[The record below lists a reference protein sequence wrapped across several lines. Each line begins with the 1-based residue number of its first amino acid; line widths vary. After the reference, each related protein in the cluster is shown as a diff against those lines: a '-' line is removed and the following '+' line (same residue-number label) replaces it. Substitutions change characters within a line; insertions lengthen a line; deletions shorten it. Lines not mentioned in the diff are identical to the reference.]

1 MSASSAPN
9 LDDPEETILEFVIR
23 ERLTKEQIVE
33 LSAALGGPK
42 QGSRDDLAERLLAI
56 RGLKAKDAL
65 SKLSTDDLKL
75 VARRFDVPES
85 QKPSTASGF
94 LGQLLGDERASLVKR
109 IDEVASKQRPPRPAA
124 TIDPGTQSA
133 AAASPVAPLELEAPV
148 TLRETRSAAAK
159 PSVAEVRT
167 AARPAPQPPAAVP
180 GALGPGFDEVA
191 LFVEEYRFRTN
202 WKTEESYEAEMFG
215 ALSTRF
221 GHSLVERQKRT
232 PGGIP
237 DLRVKRHPKAGNA
250 ETTYVEMKVPKTS
263 QECRSIAP
271 QIQDYVNAGAT
282 SLIVVLGGSGGASP
296 VQLEEVA
303 LKLEEIPVRVSKK
316 YYH

>member
-1 MSASSAPN
+1 MSSSSAQKV
-9 LDDPEETILEFVIR
+9 DDPDETILEFVVR
-23 ERLTKEQIVE
+23 ERLTKEQIAE
-33 LSAALGGPK
+33 LSSSLGGPK

-65 SKLSTDDLKL
+65 SKLSTDELKI
-75 VARRFDVPES
+75 VARRFDVPEG
-85 QKPSTASGF
+85 QKPSTAGGF
-94 LGQLLGDERASLVKR
+94 LGQLLGDERASLIKR
-109 IDEVASKQRPPRPAA
+109 IDEVASKQRLPRPPATLSPAA
-124 TIDPGTQSA
+124 PSA
-133 AAASPVAPLELEAPV
+133 AAASPVEDVGRETPV
-148 TLRETRSAAAK
+148 TLRETKSAAAK
-159 PSVAEVRT
+159 SSVAEVREV
-167 AARPAPQPPAAVP
+167 ARPAPQMTAPPAGAP
-180 GALGPGFDEVA
+180 GPTFDEVA
-191 LFVEEYRFRTN
+191 SFVEEYRFRAN

-271 QIQDYVNAGAT
+271 QIQDYAS
-282 SLIVVLGGSGGASP
+282 SLA
-296 VQLEEVA
+296 
-303 LKLEEIPVRVSKK
+303 R
-316 YYH
+316 